1 VSPNDVG
8 GVDRRT
14 MKADSTTVPAGR
26 AGHVHIALGA
36 GCQRPQVSRR
46 GVARDCARAAG
57 QNRSHLPVKLEG
69 GGVANAVH
77 APVHPVQVSAI
88 DPSLKRSG
96 AHASGQGLPPRD
108 VALLALG
115 K

>member
-1 VSPNDVG
+1 MN
-8 GVDRRT
+8 
-14 MKADSTTVPAGR
+14 ADSTTVPAGR

-69 GGVANAVH
+69 GGVANAVY

-96 AHASGQGLPPRD
+96 THASRQGLRPRD

-115 K
+115 E